1 MNTVSKKRL
10 KIYFAGS
17 IRGGRQLARDYQVII
32 AMLTEYGDVLTE
44 HIGEDTLTSQ
54 GEVVRSDKEIY
65 DRDVAWI
72 SEADVVVAE
81 VTVASLGVGY
91 ELGKAEALGKKV
103 ICLYKYDGS
112 GRLSAMIA
120 GNSNFINIEYERVDE
135 LRTEF
140 EKFFR

>member
-1 MNTVSKKRL
+1 
-10 KIYFAGS
+10 
-17 IRGGRQLARDYQVII
+17 
-32 AMLTEYGDVLTE
+32 MLTEYGDVLTE

-140 EKFFR
+140 ENFLDDFHFVAKGA